1 MGAAAELAKS
11 PDESGMTRS
20 PPRASSEVVAAAL
33 AASRR
38 VGGSGFGVGWADRAG
53 RGEQRRAPEPWSKE
67 NLARGSGA
75 TPAWTWRT
83 ADGGLWESNF
93 STSAAWHA
101 PRTVRP
107 LGARMARAGNCLR
120 LSWGE
125 VAETRGHVEAM
136 SSHGSR
142 TILADHS
149 RGHDRTVRP
158 LRARMACGVQGPK
171 PVPRCMTGT
180 VRKCCVR

>member
-1 MGAAAELAKS
+1 MGAAAAIAKS
-11 PDESGMTRS
+11 PHESGITRS
-20 PPRASSEVVAAAL
+20 PPRASSEAVAAAL
-33 AASRR
+33 SASKR

-120 LSWGE
+120 LSW
-125 VAETRGHVEAM
+125 AKWLRLEAM
-136 SSHGSR
+136 SRPCPVMARGPFSR
-142 TILADHS
+142 TILVAMI
-149 RGHDRTVRP
+149 GP
-158 LRARMACGVQGPK
+158 CG
-171 PVPRCMTGT
+171 R
-180 VRKCCVR
+180 CVREWRVGFRGLNLCLAA